1 MSGKSFREGKSSAIT
16 ARTVP
21 RAGLTAITGPLAT
34 NGAGPLPPQA
44 ADPAQR
50 VISAH
55 AHCARAFAAEPHSG
69 GPGVVPPGKYRGAL
83 AKEA

>member
-1 MSGKSFREGKSSAIT
+1 MITKDPQLTSGKSFTEGKSFAIMP
-16 ARTVP
+16 RTVP

-55 AHCARAFAAEPHSG
+55 TLTGAAD
-69 GPGVVPPGKYRGAL
+69 
-83 AKEA
+83 